1 MSEDKINKEQHA
13 ATQTVAKALDDAI
26 GDDDPVEHETAI
38 LARDQDGGHLGR
50 PLTPTSSKTG
60 KHATKSPFGPHHVRS
75 YWTPER
81 KREAAGDED
90 PTREHVNARKK
101 GKSALD
107 ASPGVETPRKH
118 DTTSKQSD
126 RDGSPPPTP
135 AEAEVEVDG
144 RASSDDEEPR
154 KDDAIDP
161 IVDPA
166 GEDTDVEDSREVD
179 HSTDDP
185 FLRDHMV
192 FAKVGRT
199 WYAGSISAVHPS
211 GGDDGRFKYYVHT
224 YADSKIEKVHVSRL
238 KHFMHEGFEDMVA
251 RVKNSNCVTN
261 ACSPPTQE
269 ETERLDSVRTRT
281 TEASITDVEPD
292 SVRDLG
298 PLAPRGCVCF
308 RGRSDNE
315 PSDEYDVVCTYI
327 TVINRMNV
335 WPAGQDPTPPAR
347 GQQQQLSLHL
357 EHEFLHSHDGHA
369 QEVHPHDL
377 HVVASG
383 HAQLSGPQ
391 ASQSFGQHAIVAG
404 RSEVRRGMAK
414 RRVPSVGRTSAVGRT
429 RGSLAPRGCV
439 CVFSRSVGRGARWR
453 PARVCVCQ
461 FLGFRIR
468 PGGLTIWPYG
478 HIH

>member
-1 MSEDKINKEQHA
+1 MSEDKINKEQRA

-199 WYAGSISAVHPS
+199 WYAGA
-211 GGDDGRFKYYVHT
+211 
-224 YADSKIEKVHVSRL
+224 
-238 KHFMHEGFEDMVA
+238 
-251 RVKNSNCVTN
+251 
-261 ACSPPTQE
+261 SP
-269 ETERLDSVRTRT
+269 
-281 TEASITDVEPD
+281 I
-292 SVRDLG
+292 
-298 PLAPRGCVCF
+298 
-308 RGRSDNE
+308 
-315 PSDEYDVVCTYI
+315 
-327 TVINRMNV
+327 
-335 WPAGQDPTPPAR
+335 
-347 GQQQQLSLHL
+347 
-357 EHEFLHSHDGHA
+357 
-369 QEVHPHDL
+369 
-377 HVVASG
+377 
-383 HAQLSGPQ
+383 
-391 ASQSFGQHAIVAG
+391 
-404 RSEVRRGMAK
+404 
-414 RRVPSVGRTSAVGRT
+414 
-429 RGSLAPRGCV
+429 
-439 CVFSRSVGRGARWR
+439 
-453 PARVCVCQ
+453 
-461 FLGFRIR
+461 
-468 PGGLTIWPYG
+468 
-478 HIH
+478 